1 VLARPT
7 TMRAAAA
14 GAPATMHDFEE
25 VYEQHVAFVWR
36 VLAGLGVP
44 PDRLEDA
51 VQDVFVIVHAK
62 LAGFEGR
69 SRLTTWLYGIAR
81 NVALEAIRR
90 TARDRQ
96 HAAALGEVAA
106 EADPSVAADRQVEAR
121 RLLLDLLG
129 RLDDDKREVFV
140 LVELEQVPVKE
151 VAAMLGIKENTA
163 WSRLR
168 LARREFDRHAA
179 ALRARE
185 RRSSG

>member
-1 VLARPT
+1 
-7 TMRAAAA
+7 MRAAARA
-14 GAPATMHDFEE
+14 GVPGAMPDFED
-25 VYEQHVAFVWR
+25 VYEQHVDFVWR

-44 PDRLEDA
+44 ADRLEDA

-81 NVALEAIRR
+81 NVALEHIRKV
-90 TARDRQ
+90 ARDRERATAIEDA
-96 HAAALGEVAA
+96 HVPVPD
-106 EADPSVAADRQVEAR
+106 DPDGATRQLEAR
-121 RLLLDLLG
+121 RLLLDILA
-129 RLDDDKREVFV
+129 RLDDDKREIFV
-140 LVELEQVPVKE
+140 LVELEQVPVKD

-179 ALRARE
+179 TLRARE